1 MAEDVSKQAEG
12 KAKDLGE
19 QAHSTAEDASK
30 NLQGK
35 AKWVDIQP
43 PLFKSSVYALLSGEC
58 KAC

>member
-19 QAHSTAEDASK
+19 QADSTAEDASK

-35 AKWVDIQP
+35 AK
-43 PLFKSSVYALLSGEC
+43 
-58 KAC
+58 